1 MKKTLL
7 SLALITLTSTAFAN
21 EPIKSVENTAAEAN
35 QNTKTF
41 HGKNHLPLNHQK
53 PLLDITITSN
63 NPEETIKKITTF
75 FPEEKG
81 KQYSVHVSITELPEL
96 NDNTQKPQ
104 TEQTP
109 ETNTQEN
116 NAQN

>member
-7 SLALITLTSTAFAN
+7 SLVLLTLTSTAFAV
-21 EPIKSVENTAAEAN
+21 EPAKPENTVPDVN
-35 QNTKTF
+35 QKTF
-41 HGKNHLPLNHQK
+41 HVKSNVPLDHHK
-53 PLLDITITSN
+53 PLLDITINSN

-96 NDNTQKPQ
+96 KDNTQKPQ
-104 TEQTP
+104 TEKTP
-109 ETNTQEN
+109 ETNTPEN